1 MLLTLNGPVEQY
13 SGIAPAARR
22 GTAARRPVMTTA
34 TRTDPVAVTASRPR
48 AATAG
53 LWTLQAV
60 LALAF
65 VAGSGLPKLMGEAY
79 AVQIFD
85 DLGTGQWLRIVIGLC
100 EVAGG
105 LGLLVPRLAGL
116 AATCLVA
123 LMVGATGAQ
132 LFFLHEGYWFT
143 PVIVGVLLAV
153 VAWVRRAEITAL
165 VSRG

>member
-1 MLLTLNGPVEQY
+1 
-13 SGIAPAARR
+13 
-22 GTAARRPVMTTA
+22 MTTA
-34 TRTDPVAVTASRPR
+34 TIGPETAAPNRGRAPTVA
-48 AATAG
+48 
-53 LWTLQAV
+53 LWTLQV
-60 LALAF
+60 LLALMF
-65 VAGSGLPKLMGEAY
+65 VGGSGLPKLMGESY

-85 DLGTGQWLRIVIGLC
+85 DLGTGQWLRVVIGLL

-132 LFFLHEGYWFT
+132 LFFLDVGYWFT

-153 VAWVRRAEITAL
+153 VAWVRRTEVVAL
-165 VSRG
+165 VTRR

>member
-1 MLLTLNGPVEQY
+1 VL
-13 SGIAPAARR
+13 
-22 GTAARRPVMTTA
+22 
-34 TRTDPVAVTASRPR
+34 
-48 AATAG
+48 
-53 LWTLQAV
+53 
-60 LALAF
+60 LALMF
-65 VAGSGLPKLMGEAY
+65 VGGSGLPKLMGESY

-85 DLGTGQWLRIVIGLC
+85 DLGTGQWLRVVIGLL

-132 LFFLHEGYWFT
+132 LFFLDVGYWFT

-153 VAWVRRAEITAL
+153 VAWVRRTEVVAL
-165 VSRG
+165 VTRR